1 MAMDQEL
8 SISQIQELESDLH
21 QLKLDLEGLLDT
33 TESGAKPVTL
43 RDNTGRLSRMDE
55 MHNQSILVANR
66 NLTRNRLKQVLI
78 ALTRAD
84 KDTYGRCTTCDEPI
98 SYPRL
103 KAYPEADMCLDC
115 KGEIERG

>member
-1 MAMDQEL
+1 MEQEL
-8 SISQIQELESDLH
+8 SASQIQALETDLR
-21 QLKLDLEGLLDT
+21 QLKQDLEGLLDT